1 MNSAD
6 VEKLDFDQF
15 YQNSTSAGAK
25 YQERSGVKEE
35 GGPCGLGDPND
46 MSLSKHEKEQ
56 LIPQRVFDT
65 VSRYHCKE
73 VRYNVATLKYIY
85 NFISI
90 MSIISVKCM
99 MLAVRTT
106 R

>member
-1 MNSAD
+1 MNSED

-25 YQERSGVKEE
+25 YQERSGVKEV
-35 GGPCGLGDPND
+35 GGPRGLGDPND

-73 VRYNVATLKYIY
+73 VRYNVATLKYMY
-85 NFISI
+85 S
-90 MSIISVKCM
+90 
-99 MLAVRTT
+99 
-106 R
+106 